1 MLEKIEKIAE
11 AVASKLSKANEIKC
25 TVYNEVDPNYLV
37 AYFYGDFKRDKFKK
51 LKSLI
56 EKEMSTEDIAVNLE
70 FPKTVLDGTV
80 LKKSEDMILVT
91 ISEITD

>member
-11 AVASKLSKANEIKC
+11 AIAGKLSKKNEIKC

-37 AYFYGDFKRDKFKK
+37 VYFYGDFKRDKFKK

-56 EKEMSTEDIAVNLE
+56 EKEAATEDIAVNLE
-70 FPKTVLDGTV
+70 FPKTVLDGTT
-80 LKKSEDMILVT
+80 LKDNEDMILVT
-91 ISEITD
+91 IYEITD